1 MNKIKK
7 ALKALWWILRKPVL
21 LNRVLTDE
29 DSWQN
34 YVSRKYG
41 LAGGLPVVQMDQ
53 LIAPVPTGDPCRQ
66 I

>member
-21 LNRVLTDE
+21 LNMVLTDE

-41 LAGGLPVVQMDQ
+41 LAGGLPVVQMEGNTS
-53 LIAPVPTGDPCRQ
+53 PTLQMQAARC
-66 I
+66 